1 MYNHIISS
9 SFIALSLAAQG
20 GGIFYQLTSA
30 HGLSSDRTQA
40 VIRDREGFYRIAT
53 QDGLNR
59 FDGSSC
65 KVYRNNRNDSNSLS
79 HNNSV

>member
-1 MYNHIISS
+1 MYNQIISS

-30 HGLSSDRTQA
+30 HGLSSDRTRA

-53 QDGLNR
+53 QDGLN
-59 FDGSSC
+59 GSMALRA
-65 KVYRNNRNDSNSLS
+65 KFIVITGMIQTLF
-79 HNNSV
+79 HTI